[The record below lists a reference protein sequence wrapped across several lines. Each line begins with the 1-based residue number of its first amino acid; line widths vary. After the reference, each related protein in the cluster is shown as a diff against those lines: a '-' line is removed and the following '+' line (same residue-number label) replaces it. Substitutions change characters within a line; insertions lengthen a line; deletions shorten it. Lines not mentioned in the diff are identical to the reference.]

1 MQPLNQGTKG
11 AEISVREKDNSLL
24 ARKAAS
30 EGIVLLKNDG
40 VLPLTTKK
48 VALFGHGAGLTCNV
62 GTGSGEVNPRYSVTI
77 VEGLKNNGLEVAT
90 QSWVDAYTQQYY
102 RTLDE
107 WNARR
112 KAAVAR
118 INDKKKKQKILDSL
132 PFVFSGEGPLSA
144 NDFQNLGTDTVLYVL
159 SRQAGEG
166 HDRVFSKG
174 DWQLTDVEYGN
185 IQKITS
191 AFKHVIVII
200 NAGFYIDLSFMDDFP
215 SIQGLIFMGQA
226 GMEGGNALADIL
238 TGKVNPS
245 GKLCATW
252 AMKYG
257 DYPSST
263 TFSHNDGNVVDEDY
277 TEDIFVGYRY
287 FDTFKVKPRYAFGFG
302 LSYSDFSYT
311 VREVTYEKSI
321 IKIKFDLK
329 NTGTVWAKETVQ
341 IYLSFPGY
349 QNIEY
354 QRLMA
359 FKKTK
364 TLAPNEIITLTLGID
379 MNFATSYD
387 QESACFFLARGEY
400 IVRIGN
406 ASDHTQP
413 AARVILEKRIVT
425 EVCKNACRPQRHFK
439 TLVAPRRSVE
449 ELPKNLPI
457 VEPNVFLFETDIDKY
472 KTCSLALPSVK
483 ALAIVSK
490 MSPKEQIAL
499 TIGNGYQGALQIQL
513 DGAAGYTTGSMMK
526 KHHLPN
532 IVMADGPAGLRV
544 VNQVKE
550 KLKDGREQVT
560 AFYATEWPTATVL
573 AQTWNTDMVTKI
585 GEAIGQEMLEFG
597 VTLWLAPGMNIQRN
611 PLCGR
616 NFEYFSEDP
625 LVSGIMAVSLTNG
638 VQKRPGLGTT
648 LKHFA
653 CNNQEDNRHHASSN
667 VTERALREIYLRGF
681 ELAVRLSQPKA
692 IMSSYNLINGVYA
705 PNNEELLTDILRH
718 EWGFSGLVM
727 TDWWSCSKDRGNS
740 ALCVP
745 AGNDLIMPGG
755 KDDQKVVEKAFRKK
769 KIAADDLKLSAARV
783 VDVLL
788 ANPFI
793 KISD

>member
-1 MQPLNQGTKG
+1 MQPINQGTQG
-11 AEISVREKDNSLL
+11 VEISAREKDNSLL

-30 EGIVLLKNDG
+30 EGIVLLKNAG
-40 VLPLTTKK
+40 VLPLTIKK
-48 VALFGHGAGLTCNV
+48 VALFGHGAVLTHNG

-77 VEGLKNNGLEVAT
+77 AEGFKNNGLEVAT
-90 QSWVDAYTQQYY
+90 SAWVDAYAKNYQ
-102 RTLDE
+102 RSLDE

-112 KAAVAR
+112 KAAVGR
-118 INDKKKKQKILDSL
+118 LKDKKKQQKILDSL
-132 PFVFSGEGPLSA
+132 PFVFSGEAPLTP
-144 NDFQNLGTDTVLYVL
+144 NDFQNLGTDTVIYVL

-174 DWQLTDVEYGN
+174 DWQLSDVEYGN
-185 IQKITS
+185 IQKITK
-191 AFKHVIVII
+191 AFKHVIVVI
-200 NAGFYIDLSFMDDFP
+200 NAGFFIDLSFMDDFP
-215 SIQGLIFMGQA
+215 SIEGLLFMGQA

-252 AMKYG
+252 AMKYS

-263 TFSHNDGNVVDEDY
+263 TFSHNDGNLQDEDY

-329 NTGTVWAKETVQ
+329 NIGTFWAKETVQ
-341 IYLSFPGY
+341 LYLSFPGY

-364 TLAPNEIITLTLGID
+364 SLAPNEIVTLTLGID

-387 QESACFFLARGEY
+387 QEAACFYMARGEY

-406 ASDHTQP
+406 SSDHTQP
-413 AARVILEKRIVT
+413 AARVQLEKRIVT

-439 TLVAPRRSVE
+439 TLVAPKWAPE

-457 VEPNVFLFETDIDKY
+457 VEPNVFLFETDIEKY

-483 ALAIVSK
+483 ALALVSK
-490 MSPKEQIAL
+490 MSPKEQITL
-499 TIGNGYQGALQIQL
+499 TIGGGYQGNFQICLQ
-513 DGAAGYTTGSMMK
+513 GSAGYTTGNLMK
-526 KHHLPN
+526 SHHLPN

-544 VNQVKE
+544 TNQIKE
-550 KLKDGREQVT
+550 KQKDGREKVT
-560 AFYATEWPTATVL
+560 SFYATEWPTATVL

-585 GEAIGQEMLEFG
+585 GEAIGQEMMEFG
-597 VTLWLAPGMNIQRN
+597 VTLWLAPSMNIQRN

-625 LVSGIMAVSLTNG
+625 LVSGIMAVSLTKG

-648 LKHFA
+648 IKHFA
-653 CNNQEDNRHHASSN
+653 CNNQEDNRHHYSAN
-667 VTERALREIYLRGF
+667 VSERALREIYLRGF
-681 ELAVRLSQPKA
+681 ELAVRLGQPKA

-727 TDWWSCSKDRGNS
+727 TDWASCSDGRGNP

-745 AGNDLIMPGG
+745 AGNDLIMPGY
-755 KDDQKVVEKAFRKK
+755 KDDFKAVEKAFRKK
-769 KIAADDLKLSAARV
+769 KITADDLKLSAARV

-788 ANPFI
+788 DNPFV
-793 KISD
+793 KVEE